1 MWTKLKGVQNEKE
14 IYSSNIGG
22 NINVS
27 EEHGEKLMLVESS
40 GGYGILADKD
50 TGVMYL
56 FIENGGG
63 ITAMLNTDGTPK
75 IWQGEE

>member
-1 MWTKLKGVQNEKE
+1 MKKKLIAAILAVTLLIAGC
-14 IYSSNIGG
+14 G

-27 EEHGEKLMLVESS
+27 EEHGEKLMLVESG

-63 ITAMLNTDGTPK
+63 ITVMLNTDGTPK
-75 IWQGEE
+75 IWQGKE

>member
-1 MWTKLKGVQNEKE
+1 MKKKLIAVILTVTLLIAGCE
-14 IYSSNIGG
+14 

-27 EEHGEKLMLVESS
+27 EDHGEKLMLVENS

-56 FIENGGG
+56 FIKNGGG
-63 ITAMLNTDGTPK
+63 ITVMLNTDGTPK
-75 IWQGEE
+75 IWNGE

>member
-1 MWTKLKGVQNEKE
+1 MKKKLIAVILTVTLLIAGCD
-14 IYSSNIGG
+14 

-27 EEHGEKLMLVESS
+27 EDHGEKLMLVENS

-56 FIENGGG
+56 FIKNGGG
-63 ITAMLNTDGTPK
+63 ITAMLNADGTPK

>member
-1 MWTKLKGVQNEKE
+1 MKKKLIAAILTVTLLIAGCESVNVDAEQDNTMEGVEFTDTYS
-14 IYSSNIGG
+14 IYAN
-22 NINVS
+22 
-27 EEHGEKLMLVESS
+27 
-40 GGYGILADKD
+40 KD

-63 ITAMLNTDGTPK
+63 ITVMLNTDGTPK

>member
-1 MWTKLKGVQNEKE
+1 MKKKIIATILAVTLLIAGCD
-14 IYSSNIGG
+14 

-27 EEHGEKLMLVESS
+27 EDHGEKLMLVENS

-56 FIENGGG
+56 FIKNGGG
-63 ITAMLNTDGTPK
+63 ITVMLNTDGTPK
-75 IWQGEE
+75 IWNGE